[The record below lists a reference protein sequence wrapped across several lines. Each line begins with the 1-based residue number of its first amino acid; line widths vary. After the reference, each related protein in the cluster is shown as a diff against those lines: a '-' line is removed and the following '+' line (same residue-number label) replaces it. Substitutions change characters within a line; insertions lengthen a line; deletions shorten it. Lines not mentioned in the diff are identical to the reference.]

1 MANENQAVGPANKS
15 TGVAIKEQIKSFFGR
30 DDVKKKFE
38 EILGAK
44 GNQFVASVLQL
55 SLTDNALQNAVPATI
70 YGSAMIAATL
80 DLPVNK
86 NLGYSWIIGYKNRQ
100 GVVEAQFQMG
110 YKGYIQLALR
120 SQQYDKINAIPV
132 YSNQFKKWN
141 ALTEEL
147 DGNFDLDGEGPIVGY
162 VAYFRLKNGFE
173 KVVYWSRAKVEAH
186 AKKYSKTYNFSNS
199 TWKTD
204 FDGMAL
210 KTVLKNLLEK
220 WGILSVEMV
229 QAITSDQGVITE
241 DKDGLTETRYED
253 VEEISVLSKEEERL
267 LGFIE
272 SAKTLADLDKL
283 QADITPN
290 LMNEFQSKYEA
301 LQEAAPAVKQEK
313 AKDIKEEPKVEKVPT
328 EEVKVEGKALTA
340 AEKFSL
346 FNKQVSEC
354 NTLEELA
361 ALEPQATTTSMKNLY
376 SQRYEELV
384 EAEMDRTAN
393 DLSQE
398 Q

>member
-1 MANENQAVGPANKS
+1 MTNDNTAVSAANKNTAVS
-15 TGVAIKEQIKSFFGR
+15 TKQQIKTFFSSES
-30 DDVKKKFE
+30 VKKRFE

-44 GNQFVASVLQL
+44 GTQFVASVLQL
-55 SLTDNALQNAVPATI
+55 SLTDKALQEATPSTI

-86 NLGYSWIIGYKNRQ
+86 NLGYAWIIGYKNRDK
-100 GVVEAQFQMG
+100 VVEAQFQMG

-132 YSNQFKKWN
+132 YANQFKKWN
-141 ALTEEL
+141 ALTETL
-147 DGNFDLDGEGPIVGY
+147 DGDFDLDGEGQIVGY

-173 KVVYWSRAKVEAH
+173 KVVYWSKAKVEAH

-220 WGILSVEMV
+220 WGILSVEMI

-241 DKDGLTETRYED
+241 KEDGVTETRYED

-272 SAKTLADLDKL
+272 QAKTIAELDKL
-283 QADITPN
+283 QSDITPN
-290 LMNEFQSKYEA
+290 LFNEFQQKYES
-301 LQEAAPAVKQEK
+301 LQESKAVEVK
-313 AKDIKEEPKVEKVPT
+313 KEEPKKESAPVET
-328 EEVKVEGKALTA
+328 KVEGKTVSV
-340 AEKFSL
+340 AEQFSHFTKL
-346 FNKQVSEC
+346 VNEAD
-354 NTLEELA
+354 TLEKLQAIE
-361 ALEPQATTTSMKNLY
+361 EMATTKSMKTVY
-376 SQRYEELV
+376 SNKYDQLV
-384 EAEMDRTAN
+384 EAEMDKTAKEL
-393 DLSQE
+393 DDQ
-398 Q
+398 QQ

>member
-1 MANENQAVGPANKS
+1 MSNENQAVGAAKN
-15 TGVAIKEQIKSFFGR
+15 TGVAIKDQIKSFFGR

-44 GNQFVASVLQL
+44 GSQFVASVLQL
-55 SLTDNALQNAVPATI
+55 SLSDNALKNATPATI

-86 NLGYSWIIGYKNRQ
+86 NLGYAWIIGYKNRT

-132 YSNQFKKWN
+132 YANQFKKWN
-141 ALTEEL
+141 ALTETL
-147 DGNFDLDGEGPIVGY
+147 DGDFDVDGEGPIVGY

-186 AKKYSKTYNFSNS
+186 AKKYSKTYNFNNS

-210 KTVLKNLLEK
+210 KTVIKNILEK
-220 WGILSVEMV
+220 WGILSVEMI

-241 DKDGLTETRYED
+241 KDDGMTETRYED
-253 VEEISVLSKEEERL
+253 VEEIAVLSKEEERL
-267 LGFIE
+267 LSFIE
-272 SAKTLADLDKL
+272 KAKTIAELDNL

-290 LMNEFQSKYEA
+290 LYTAFQEKYEA
-301 LQEAAPAVKQEK
+301 LQSTPAPETKAIESKPTEK
-313 AKDIKEEPKVEKVPT
+313 KEETPVAQAKVD
-328 EEVKVEGKALTA
+328 GAALTVS
-340 AEKFSL
+340 EKFSQFKAKL
-346 FNKQVSEC
+346 ETVSTVQE
-354 NTLEELA
+354 LDAIREE
-361 ALEPQATTTSMKNLY
+361 ATTKSMQTLFDL
-376 SQRYEELV
+376 RYEKLV
-384 EAEMDRTAN
+384 EQEMDAAAN
-393 DLSQE
+393 EINNQE